1 MNKQATIEVLLGYN
15 EDPTSAE
22 KINEESLETAVEE
35 D

>member
-1 MNKQATIEVLLGYN
+1 LLGYN

-35 D
+35 DWEEMATS